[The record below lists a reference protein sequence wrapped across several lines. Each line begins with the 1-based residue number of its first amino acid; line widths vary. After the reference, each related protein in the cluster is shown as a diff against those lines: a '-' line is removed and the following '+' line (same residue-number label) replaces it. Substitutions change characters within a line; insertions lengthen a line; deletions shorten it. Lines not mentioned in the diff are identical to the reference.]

1 MSYKQNLHPLV
12 SRAEF
17 EVFKALSLNDLT
29 GGMVTQKPIVLKVT
43 VPDFCWPHKR
53 KVVYLDGRQVHSTDK
68 AEKRDGENDN
78 LLELQGWTVLRLVY
92 DPPLSKQ
99 RLLQVVV
106 QIKDFLGEVS

>member
-1 MSYKQNLHPLV
+1 MSFRERLHPKV
-12 SRAEF
+12 SVGEI
-17 EVFKALSLNDLT
+17 EVFKALSADGLT

-106 QIKDFLGEVS
+106 QIKDLLGEVS